1 MNATSPAPAAG
12 QPSKTLHHFN
22 QKLRWV
28 FSSDSLAEFTFI
40 PNQSESARGVWV
52 FLPPSCR
59 LLTTVTSR
67 HGIQHLSAADLKQ
80 VPTWILVELSTCM
93 FYSHLR
99 EIPREAVL
107 YPGVPHLTQDFLPTR
122 VLIFILQP
130 QGCNYLMSNLARS

>member
-1 MNATSPAPAAG
+1 MNATSPAAAG

-22 QKLRWV
+22 QKPRWL

-80 VPTWILVELSTCM
+80 AWILVELSTCM
-93 FYSHLR
+93 FYSNLR

-130 QGCNYLMSNLARS
+130 QGCNYLMSNLTRS

>member
-1 MNATSPAPAAG
+1 MNATSPAAAA

-22 QKLRWV
+22 QKLCWL

-93 FYSHLR
+93 FYSN
-99 EIPREAVL
+99 REAVL

>member
-1 MNATSPAPAAG
+1 MNATSPAAAD

-22 QKLRWV
+22 QKLRWL

-80 VPTWILVELSTCM
+80 VPTWILIKQHT
-93 FYSHLR
+93 FYSNLR

>member
-1 MNATSPAPAAG
+1 MNATSPAAAD

-22 QKLRWV
+22 QKLGWV

-52 FLPPSCR
+52 FLPPSSTDHRNFTSWHSTSIRSGSKAGPHMDSCR
-59 LLTTVTSR
+59 
-67 HGIQHLSAADLKQ
+67 IKQH
-80 VPTWILVELSTCM
+80 T
-93 FYSHLR
+93 YSNLR